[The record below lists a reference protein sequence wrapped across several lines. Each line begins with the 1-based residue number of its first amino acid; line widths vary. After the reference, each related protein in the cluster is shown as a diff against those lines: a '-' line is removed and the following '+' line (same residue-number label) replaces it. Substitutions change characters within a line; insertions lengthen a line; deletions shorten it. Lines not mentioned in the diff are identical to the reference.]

1 MIDRK
6 FIFWGTGN
14 VARKFVYQHERFM
27 EVVEIVGFTDN
38 DKEKWDIL
46 WEGYRVLSPDAILQL
61 DYDYIL
67 ILSSYFEEIRDGI
80 LEKYTVA
87 PEKILSV
94 DEVYQMYVRNVH
106 GTEGGRK
113 FVSRSLISEISFSE
127 RICDKMLVD
136 MDNMFSYLYIQD
148 KYKNFIENFKS
159 ELSVDKNNKFEQ
171 IPKEHMPI
179 WVCWLQGM
187 ENAPEIVKCCV
198 NSIVANVVG
207 EIHIITY
214 DNYTDYVELDEYII
228 EKHRKGIISRT
239 HFSDIIRLALLCKYG
254 GIWMDATILM
264 MDKGLPD
271 YIYELPVFM
280 YRVKENLDRGYPN
293 PKLFTNWFL
302 KSDKGNLVFKMVYK
316 MHEEWWKAENE
327 IPYLFFHYVMRLV
340 WNMNKKCQ
348 EGQTDR
354 LQIYDN
360 CQVLRGMLNET
371 YDEMLW
377 NMMREE
383 QPLQKLSWKSE
394 YNKKDTFYGYIVGKY
409 GK

>member
-1 MIDRK
+1 MTNRK

-27 EVVEIVGFTDN
+27 EAVEIVGFTDN
-38 DKEKWDIL
+38 DKEKWDSL
-46 WEGYRVLSPDAILQL
+46 WEGYRVLSPEAILQW

-67 ILSSYFEEIRDGI
+67 ILSTYFEEIRDGI

-87 PEKILSV
+87 PGKILSV
-94 DEVYQMYVRNVH
+94 DEAYQMYVRNVH

-113 FVSRSLISEISFSE
+113 FASRSLISEISFSE
-127 RICDKMLVD
+127 RICDRMLAD
-136 MDNMFSYLYIQD
+136 MDYMFSYLYIQD
-148 KYKNFIENFKS
+148 KYKKFMEDFKS
-159 ELSVDKNNKFEQ
+159 KLSVDNNKFEQ
-171 IPKEHMPI
+171 ISKEHMPI

-214 DNYTDYVELDEYII
+214 DNYADYVELDEYII
-228 EKHRKGIISRT
+228 EKHGRGIISRT

-280 YRVKENLDRGYPN
+280 YRVKENLDMGYPN
-293 PKLFTNWFL
+293 PKLFTSWFL

-316 MHEEWWKAENE
+316 MHEEWWKTENE
-327 IPYLFFHYVMRLV
+327 VPYFFIHYAMRLA
-340 WNMNKKCQ
+340 WNMNKTCQ
-348 EGQTDR
+348 EGWVDR

-360 CQVLRGMLNET
+360 CQVLRGMLNER

-394 YNKKDTFYGYIVGKY
+394 YNKKDTFYGYIVDRY
-409 GK
+409 G